1 MMSAYWIAHVNIN
14 DAQQYQNYIDLAP
27 LAFNKYQAKFI
38 ARGENA
44 TSLEGEK
51 FTKHVVIEFPD
62 YQTALDCYHSEEY
75 QLAKKQRKDI
85 AKAMITIVDGLV

>member
-1 MMSAYWIAHVNIN
+1 MSAYWIAHVNVN

-44 TSLEGEK
+44 TSLEGEE
-51 FTKHVVIEFPD
+51 FARHVVIEFPD

-75 QLAKKQRKDI
+75 QLAKKQRENV
-85 AKAMITIVDGLV
+85 AEAMITIVNGLA

>member
-1 MMSAYWIAHVNIN
+1 MSAYWIAHVNIN
-14 DAQQYQNYIDLAP
+14 DAQQYQNYIELAP

-44 TSLEGEK
+44 TSLEGDK

-75 QLAKKQRKDI
+75 QLAKKQRENV
-85 AKAMITIVDGLV
+85 AKAMITIVDGMT

>member
-1 MMSAYWIAHVNIN
+1 MSAYWIAHVNIN

>member
-14 DAQQYQNYIDLAP
+14 DVQQYQNYIDLAP

-75 QLAKKQRKDI
+75 QLAKEQRENV
-85 AKAMITIVDGLV
+85 AKAMITIVDGMA